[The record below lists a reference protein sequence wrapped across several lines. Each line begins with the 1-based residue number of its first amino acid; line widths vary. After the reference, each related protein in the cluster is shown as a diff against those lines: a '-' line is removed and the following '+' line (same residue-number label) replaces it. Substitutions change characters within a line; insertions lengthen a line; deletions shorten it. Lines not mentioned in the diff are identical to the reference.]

1 MCMLVYGTCMVL
13 TGIVTQIFLS
23 WMTHNLEHLLSFLI
37 EKPRVAH
44 LHGAGTLSLDC
55 VVNNASIRSVV
66 DMYRCYGLGMSKF
79 V

>member
-1 MCMLVYGTCMVL
+1 MLMYGTCMVL

-44 LHGAGTLSLDC
+44 LHGAGTS
-55 VVNNASIRSVV
+55 VRAASEVIAVAVSHVQAAAANFR
-66 DMYRCYGLGMSKF
+66 LT
-79 V
+79 